1 MLKIRTHFKLSPLG
15 PGWSISIGSSS
26 NFGRFSFG
34 VINSI
39 SELLSESERMT
50 TVFARFGLLIETLV
64 ETELAGRKAFEGIG
78 GLRAE
83 TDSSSSLSEL
93 TRFITCRLSSI
104 SSLER

>member
-1 MLKIRTHFKLSPLG
+1 M
-15 PGWSISIGSSS
+15 
-26 NFGRFSFG
+26 RFSFG

-50 TVFARFGLLIETLV
+50 TVFARFGLLIWTLV
-64 ETELAGRKAFEGIG
+64 EAELAGRKAFEGIG
-78 GLRAE
+78 GLR
-83 TDSSSSLSEL
+83 DSSSSLSEL